1 MESRSYLVLS
11 WNIKEI
17 VKKKNFVTSQDKED
31 WISFIKKIDNIK
43 PKEVDI
49 SQINTKTSKVNK
61 IDLHGYSLNEANQV
75 VKKFI
80 LESFNLGYGK
90 LIIVTG
96 KGSRS
101 KSYENPYLSKELSVL
116 KYSIPEYIKDNKNLS
131 SKIAKIS
138 PALQKDGGGGAFY
151 IFLKKNKNL

>member
-1 MESRSYLVLS
+1 
-11 WNIKEI
+11 
-17 VKKKNFVTSQDKED
+17 VKKKDFVTSQDKED
-31 WISFIKKIDNIK
+31 WISFTKKIDNIK
-43 PKEVDI
+43 PKEVDTF
-49 SQINTKTSKVNK
+49 QKNTKINKLNK
-61 IDLHGYSLNEANQV
+61 IDLHGYSLSEANQV

-80 LESFNLGYGK
+80 LESFTSGYGK

-116 KYSIPEYIKDNKNLS
+116 KYSIPAYIKDNKNLT
-131 SKIAKIS
+131 SKISKIS
-138 PALQKDGGGGAFY
+138 PALQRDGGEGALY

>member
-1 MESRSYLVLS
+1 M
-11 WNIKEI
+11 
-17 VKKKNFVTSQDKED
+17 KKKIFVTSKDKED
-31 WISFIKKIDNIK
+31 WISFTKKIDNIK

-49 SQINTKTSKVNK
+49 FQKNTKANKLNK
-61 IDLHGYSLNEANQV
+61 IDLHGYSLSEANQV

-80 LESFNLGYGK
+80 LESFNSGYEK